1 MSLPEEAVDD
11 TDDNDHE
18 SLAYATVH
26 ARPAAPARIDVVDA
40 FDGEQGVCK
49 LRLETADLRAGAF
62 LTPADAQE
70 LGEDLLAY
78 AENAE
83 GDHA

>member
-1 MSLPEEAVDD
+1 MTLPDEVIDD
-11 TDDNDHE
+11 TNEDHE

-26 ARPAAPARIDVVDA
+26 ARPAAPARFDVVRA

-62 LTPADAQE
+62 LTPADARE

-83 GDHA
+83 GDDA